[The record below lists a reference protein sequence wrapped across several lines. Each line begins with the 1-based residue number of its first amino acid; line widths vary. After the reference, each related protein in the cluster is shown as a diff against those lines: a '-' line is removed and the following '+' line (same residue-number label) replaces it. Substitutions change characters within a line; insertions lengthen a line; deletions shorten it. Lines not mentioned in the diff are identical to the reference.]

1 MYGFEN
7 YFTFVVSNPYFC
19 KLLIK
24 NLVNVVFPTPISPI
38 KKMQSPFSN
47 FFEID
52 LDIRFK
58 WSKDL
63 TIISYC

>member
-1 MYGFEN
+1 
-7 YFTFVVSNPYFC
+7 
-19 KLLIK
+19 
-24 NLVNVVFPTPISPI
+24 PI